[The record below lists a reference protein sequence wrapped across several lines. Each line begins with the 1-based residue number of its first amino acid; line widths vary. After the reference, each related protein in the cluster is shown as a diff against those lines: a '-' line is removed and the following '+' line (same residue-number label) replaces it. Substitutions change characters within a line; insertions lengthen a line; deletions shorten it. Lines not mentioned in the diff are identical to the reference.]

1 MLFYYELKI
10 VALEVIMKYYRWQ
23 CLNMFFFSFFVF
35 IQGNN
40 TTSFPSGQPSYAP
53 QFNVSINNSNGQL
66 YPASK
71 NTVSCLFDYVRSFDP
86 QPYKQYVGQWL
97 KKNKYKIIQYGICS
111 WYVGTWLL
119 LLSSHYYFNQ
129 TDLWSDW
136 QLTIPFTELCARS
149 EQLLQ
154 QELIFD
160 IQRRYINQQ
169 NPTDFISPFVTFLS
183 RINSEEKY
191 INRYITLLNG
201 INSLRL
207 AQLFL
212 ITEKKVK
219 EIKLRKQRLTFVRE
233 LFLSWIAEYNINQG
247 KAKQPA

>member
-1 MLFYYELKI
+1 MAMSEH
-10 VALEVIMKYYRWQ
+10 VP
-23 CLNMFFFSFFVF
+23 FFFIF

-40 TTSFPSGQPSYAP
+40 RTSSLVGQPSYAP
-53 QFNVSINNSNGQL
+53 RFNVLITNNQI
-66 YPASK
+66 YPTSK
-71 NTVSCLFDYVRSFDP
+71 NVTKNEMAQVVSLLFSTMSRLLGYAKSFDP
-86 QPYKQYVGQWL
+86 QSYKQYVGQWI
-97 KKNKYKIIQYGICS
+97 KKNKYKIIPYSIGS

-136 QLTIPFTELCARS
+136 QLTTPFTKLCARS

-160 IQRRYINQQ
+160 IQRQYINQQ

-183 RINSEEKY
+183 KINSEEKY
-191 INRYITLLNG
+191 INRYITVFNG
-201 INSLRL
+201 INSLYL
-207 AQLFL
+207 ARLFL
-212 ITEKKVK
+212 VTEKKIK
-219 EIKLRKQRLTFVRE
+219 EIELRKQRLTFVRE

-247 KAKQPA
+247 KAKQHA